1 MFLEIFCSDA
11 GHIHEAQVLVPF
23 SVHVFSHCH
32 VFCKGFADDLPV
44 RGVVE
49 ADVFEGRIKRC
60 MSAVIGPVCID
71 DFQFCQGRVAVLR
84 ISIILLNEFNIF
96 RTHGKS
102 HFPAI
107 AFQLLRR
114 VIAEAFD
121 GGYVL
126 RDSHFHVEGFRLFIF
141 CDLRIYRIDAV
152 VLDLVKLSF
161 F

>member
-1 MFLEIFCSDA
+1 MAPPRQVAAPPKGSISVGWLWVSFLNITSQSSSLPSILALTLMLQALISSDSSRSSA
-11 GHIHEAQVLVPF
+11 LPCFLRYFAPMQAISMRHRFLSLF

-84 ISIILLNEFNIF
+84 
-96 RTHGKS
+96 
-102 HFPAI
+102 
-107 AFQLLRR
+107 
-114 VIAEAFD
+114 
-121 GGYVL
+121 
-126 RDSHFHVEGFRLFIF
+126 HFHSTPE
-141 CDLRIYRIDAV
+141 RI
-152 VLDLVKLSF
+152 
-161 F
+161 